1 MTPESSAYDASLG
14 YHPSAVPLDI
24 SLGLTSPP
32 SRVGG
37 AGGDSPRPLRW
48 GVLSTGKAAHDFV
61 QALKFLSSAGL
72 PHSVAAAG
80 SRSLERAEEFAALH
94 GSECPRL
101 CVSLFR
107 NGLTPLLH

>member
-37 AGGDSPRPLRW
+37 EGGDSPRPLRW
-48 GVLSTGKAAHDFV
+48 GVLATGKAAFTVFDV
-61 QALKFLSSAGL
+61 SAKMLTIRHIDSDGIKLYEAPPVMPRTEEQKPGL
-72 PHSVAAAG
+72 W
-80 SRSLERAEEFAALH
+80 
-94 GSECPRL
+94 
-101 CVSLFR
+101 
-107 NGLTPLLH
+107 

>member
-48 GVLSTGKAAHDFV
+48 GVLATGKAAHDFV
-61 QALKFLSSAGL
+61 QALIPLL
-72 PHSVAAAG
+72 RRP
-80 SRSLERAEEFAALH
+80 AALRR
-94 GSECPRL
+94 GGWVALPRKGRG
-101 CVSLFR
+101 VR
-107 NGLTPLLH
+107 GAARE